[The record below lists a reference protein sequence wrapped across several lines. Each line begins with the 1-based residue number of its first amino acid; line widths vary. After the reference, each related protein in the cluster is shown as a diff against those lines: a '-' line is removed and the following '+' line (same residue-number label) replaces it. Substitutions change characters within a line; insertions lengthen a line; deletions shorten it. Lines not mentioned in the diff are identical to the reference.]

1 MEKFRG
7 GEGDFYSVK
16 IINPSNVEQR
26 RKLLKYILFKVMT
39 SRNEKF
45 FFPGLLRLLI
55 DTWTMTREEFQEY
68 MKILDRKF

>member
-55 DTWTMTREEFQEY
+55 DTWIHDDSRRISRVYENT
-68 MKILDRKF
+68 